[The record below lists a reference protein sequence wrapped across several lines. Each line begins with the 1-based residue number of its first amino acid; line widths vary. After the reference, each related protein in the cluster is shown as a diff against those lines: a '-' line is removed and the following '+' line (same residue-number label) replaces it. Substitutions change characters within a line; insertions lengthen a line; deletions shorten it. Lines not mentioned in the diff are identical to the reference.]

1 MIRSVLVAMGLVL
14 GVTAGIA
21 QTDPI
26 AERQQEMK
34 DNGQASRIGA
44 GMVRGQEPFDL
55 AKAQQVFNT
64 YIHTA
69 DNFGKLFPDSSKTG
83 KTAASPK
90 IWEDRAGFDAAL
102 AKFGDEA
109 RKGLAE
115 TKDLETFKVAFSAIG
130 RSCGACH
137 EGFRVKQN

>member
-1 MIRSVLVAMGLVL
+1 MIRSALVAAGLLL
-14 GVTAGIA
+14 GVTVGIA

-26 AERQQEMK
+26 AARQQEMK
-34 DNGQASRIGA
+34 NNGQASRIGA

-69 DNFGKLFPDSSKTG
+69 DNLGKLFPESSKTG

-90 IWEDRAGFDAAL
+90 IWDDRAGFDAAL
-102 AKFGDEA
+102 AKFGAEA

-115 TKDLETFKVAFSAIG
+115 TKDLESFKIAFAAVG
-130 RSCGACH
+130 RTCGACH

>member
-1 MIRSVLVAMGLVL
+1 MIRSVLVVMGLVL

-102 AKFGDEA
+102 AKFGEEA